1 MHLHKHSVLVVPHHD
16 IGLNFLEPCEDIV
29 LDNLDS
35 EEHGQALL
43 VVMQNLMQ
51 INSDHVHWTVISFF
65 RKLLDDILVHVV
77 LDNFDHIQNILLV
90 LLDQVLVQ

>member
-1 MHLHKHSVLVVPHHD
+1 LKP
-16 IGLNFLEPCEDIV
+16 FEDIV

-51 INSDHVHWTVISFF
+51 INSDHIHGTVISFF

-77 LDNFDHIQNILLV
+77 LNVFNHI
-90 LLDQVLVQ
+90 